1 MTDEERYEI
10 HQYFN
15 SLVVGLGD
23 LLFQESAHSIHGKLN
38 DMGFSDRSRTIQNM
52 QDFNMIMF
60 CENLETIASRIPTE
74 LETSGSLITI
84 PDEEWDWLLEKLGSP

>member
-1 MTDEERYEI
+1 MTEEERYEI

-15 SLVVGLGD
+15 GLVLGLGD
-23 LLFQESAHSIHGKLN
+23 LLFQESANSIQGKLN

-84 PDEEWDWLLEKLGSP
+84 PDEEWDWLLEKLGNP